1 MDDVQIHTRIEEDF
15 ADLTLDQP
23 IGGIMSRG
31 RLLRQRR
38 QRLPMLGVLTIGT
51 VAAMITVQSFAHQGQ
66 AFAAW
71 TSHAQ
76 ATDSRTAAAI
86 DSSCRSAGSIPAV
99 LPRRV
104 LDRRG
109 DFALSIYTDGQSI
122 AVCDRFRGSGAPF
135 FTQGGGGG
143 PGAVTQASAVT
154 PVHPVVFEG
163 SEATF
168 LAHEGSAISAF
179 GWVGPAVAKVVI
191 NSGDYTTT
199 ATLSDGLFSGWWPG
213 GPSGTLTT
221 VTCTAYNGEGQ
232 VIGRDTLKAG

>member
-1 MDDVQIHTRIEEDF
+1 MDDVQIHTRLKGDF
-15 ADLTLDQP
+15 ADLRLDHP
-23 IGGIMSRG
+23 IAGIMSRG

-51 VAAMITVQSFAHQGQ
+51 VAAMITVQSSAHQGQ

-86 DSSCRSAGSIPAV
+86 DSSCRSAGNVPAV

-109 DFALSIYTDGQSI
+109 DFALSIYTDGESI
-122 AVCDRFRGSGAPF
+122 AVCDRFRGSEEHF
-135 FTQGGGGG
+135 FIQGGNSG
-143 PGAVTQASAVT
+143 PGAVTHASAVT
-154 PVHPVVFEG
+154 PAHPVVFEG

-191 NSGDYTTT
+191 TSGDYTTT

-213 GPSGTLTT
+213 DASGTLPT
-221 VTCTAYNGEGQ
+221 VTCTAYNGAGQ